1 MSVLH
6 DLTALEQAQG
16 IAAREISSVELT
28 EHYLARTQDHNA
40 KLGSFVTVTP
50 ELALQQAQVAD
61 EIVARTTDLR
71 ELSVLHGVVVPVKD
85 LNFVSGV
92 HCSFGSKVFG
102 FTPPIDDYV
111 VTRLRQGNTVMTGK
125 TNTPEFGLAC
135 YTENQVTNPA
145 RNPWDLD
152 YSAGGSSGGAAAAVA
167 AGLAPVAQ
175 GSDGGGSIRIPASVC
190 GLVGLKTSR
199 GRISNGPL
207 RDGVGGLG
215 VNGPLAR
222 TVADASALLGV
233 MSGHF
238 DDDPFV
244 APPLDA
250 GETFLAAARRDPSKL
265 RIGRYCT
272 PVITDCGVD
281 AECMAAYEHASA
293 LLIELGHEVDDVPAP
308 FTADLAGAFETV
320 WSSLALL
327 TPVPPEQES
336 ELMPLSQWLRARGRE
351 VTGGELASAAWAL
364 RNASRM
370 AINAHRDYDVIL
382 TPALAQTPRL
392 VGQLLNE
399 AEPAADFEAQKRFTP
414 FTAPYNM
421 TGQPAISVPLHWTAM
436 SMPIGVQLVGRPFA
450 EVTILS
456 LAGQLER
463 AQPWAHRR
471 PVIW

>member
-1 MSVLH
+1 M
-6 DLTALEQAQG
+6 
-16 IAAREISSVELT
+16 
-28 EHYLARTQDHNA
+28 
-40 KLGSFVTVTP
+40 
-50 ELALQQAQVAD
+50 
-61 EIVARTTDLR
+61 
-71 ELSVLHGVVVPVKD
+71 
-85 LNFVSGV
+85 
-92 HCSFGSKVFG
+92 
-102 FTPPIDDYV
+102 
-111 VTRLRQGNTVMTGK
+111 
-125 TNTPEFGLAC
+125 
-135 YTENQVTNPA
+135 
-145 RNPWDLD
+145 
-152 YSAGGSSGGAAAAVA
+152 
-167 AGLAPVAQ
+167 
-175 GSDGGGSIRIPASVC
+175 
-190 GLVGLKTSR
+190 GLKTSR
-199 GRISNGPL
+199 GRISNGPI
-207 RDGVGGLG
+207 RDGVGDLG

-222 TVADASALLGV
+222 TVADAAALLDV

>member
-1 MSVLH
+1 MAALH
-6 DLTALEQAQG
+6 DLTAVEQAQA
-16 IAAREISSVELT
+16 IATREISAVELT
-28 EHYLARTQDHNA
+28 EHYLARSAAHNGE
-40 KLGSFVTVTP
+40 LGAFITLTP
-50 ELALQQAQVAD
+50 DLALAQAQAAD
-61 EIVARTTDLR
+61 ELVARSADNG
-71 ELSVLHGVVVPVKD
+71 ELPVLHGVVVPVKD
-85 LNFVSGV
+85 LNFVADIY
-92 HCSFGSKVFG
+92 CTFGSKAFG
-102 FTPPIDDYV
+102 MTPPMDDYV

-125 TNTPEFGLAC
+125 TNTPEFGLTC

-145 RNPWDLD
+145 RTPWDLAL
-152 YSAGGSSGGAAAAVA
+152 SAGGSSGGGAAAVA

-199 GRISNGPL
+199 GRISNGPI
-207 RDGVGGLG
+207 RDGVGDLG

-222 TVADASALLGV
+222 TVADAAALLDV

-238 DDDPFV
+238 ADDPFV
-244 APPLDA
+244 APPLDP
-250 GETFLAAARRDPSKL
+250 GQTFLAAARRDPARL

-281 AECMAAYEHASA
+281 AECMAAYEQASA
-293 LLIELGHEVDDVPAP
+293 LLVELGHEVEDVAVP
-308 FTADLAGAFETV
+308 FSPDLTNAFETV

-327 TPVPPEQES
+327 TPVAPEREP
-336 ELMPLSQWLRARGRE
+336 ELMPLSRWLRARGRA
-351 VTGGELASAAWAL
+351 VTGAELAGAAWAL

-370 AINAHRDYDVIL
+370 AINAHAAYDVIL

-392 VGQLLNE
+392 VGQLRNDGD
-399 AEPAADFEAQKRFTP
+399 PAADFEAQKQFTP

-421 TGQPAISVPLHWTAM
+421 TGQPAMSIPLYWTEQPL
-436 SMPIGVQLVGRPFA
+436 PIGVQLVGRPFA

-463 AQPWAHRR
+463 AQPWAHRH
-471 PVIW
+471 PVMW